1 MWLCSNCKSEIE
13 DRYAHCWNCGGK
25 RLPEP
30 VSQGSSRQTSG
41 QKPLESTPSRFA
53 TSRSTPRFD
62 SYEEL
67 APQPKSHI
75 AIFRRGPFTRVFAFL
90 IAAIFIGVLKFLDSP
105 FFGKYGTYL
114 IIGVGGIALLLI
126 LWRSFRR
133 DKSEGVGIKLN

>member
-30 VSQGSSRQTSG
+30 VSQGASRQTAG
-41 QKPLESTPSRFA
+41 QEPFESTQPRS
-53 TSRSTPRFD
+53 TPQSTPRFA

-67 APQPKSHI
+67 SPQPKSHT
-75 AIFRRGPFTRVFAFL
+75 AIFRRGPFTRIFALL
-90 IAAIFIGVLKFLDSP
+90 IAAIFIGLLKFFDSP

-114 IIGVGGIALLLI
+114 IVGVGGIALLLI